1 MKLVSAL
8 FAVFTMLMSF
18 LSLYGT
24 FKAYNDRDVFALV
37 FWGVLA
43 LYNLIVS
50 LFVAEHI

>member
-1 MKLVSAL
+1 MKWIRAL
-8 FAVFTMLMSF
+8 LAVFTLTMSF

-24 FKAYNDRDVFALV
+24 FKAYNDKDVFALV

-50 LFVAEHI
+50 HFTAEHI